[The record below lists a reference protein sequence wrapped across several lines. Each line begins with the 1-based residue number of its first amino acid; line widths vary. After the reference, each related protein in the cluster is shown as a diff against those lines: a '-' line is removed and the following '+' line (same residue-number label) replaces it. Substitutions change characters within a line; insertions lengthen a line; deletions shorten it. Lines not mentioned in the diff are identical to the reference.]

1 MNDIPSEPA
10 RRGETDAPAGSVRAE
25 SDDERQAD
33 VDAEQSNEVADA
45 ASGVPSPAPRVPPAE
60 AVAWSLRATAE
71 WCIRILIVAGT
82 LYLAGKV
89 YQRVH
94 LVAFSFLI
102 GLLITAVLRPVFVR
116 LVSWGVPRALAALS
130 AVLLAV
136 LVLAGVGY
144 FVADQISSNT
154 AELSAQL
161 QRSVTQTSHWLATGP
176 LHLKQTD
183 LDSVSSR
190 ITSSIKNN
198 QAAIASGALST
209 FERVAEGLSGL
220 LLVVLTSF
228 FLIKDGDKIWGWTLS
243 MLPHNARSR
252 VAIAG
257 ERSWSTLGGYV
268 RGQVTIALFHAVSIT
283 AALFILRVP
292 LAAPLGVLVF
302 LGSFIPLFGMV
313 IAGGLCVIIALIEHG
328 PVTGLIVLGIVV
340 ALVQLESHVLQ
351 PLVMS
356 RAVEIHPLAVALAVV
371 AGTKLDGI
379 SGALL
384 AVPLVAVSNTALRAL
399 HGQLPPGEPRLPP
412 RRPRMRPKRRPSDSP
427 SV

>member
-1 MNDIPSEPA
+1 MNDIPSKPA
-10 RRGETDAPAGSVRAE
+10 RRGETGMPADSARPESGAGTGGDAGAPTDIADAP
-25 SDDERQAD
+25 
-33 VDAEQSNEVADA
+33 
-45 ASGVPSPAPRVPPAE
+45 PPAPRVPPAE
-60 AVAWSLRATAE
+60 AVAWSLRATSE
-71 WCIRILIVAGT
+71 WCIRILIVAVT

-89 YQRVH
+89 YQMVH
-94 LVAFSFLI
+94 LVIFSFLI
-102 GLLITAVLRPVFVR
+102 GLLITAVLRPVFIR
-116 LVSWGVPRALAALS
+116 LVGWRVPRALAALS

-144 FVADQISSNT
+144 FVANQISSNT
-154 AELSAQL
+154 AELSTQL

-183 LDSVSSR
+183 LDSISSR
-190 ITSSIKNN
+190 ITDSIKNN

-209 FERVAEGLSGL
+209 FERVAEGLSGV

-228 FLIKDGDKIWGWTLS
+228 FLIKDGDKIWGWVLS
-243 MLPHNARSR
+243 MLPHNARPR
-252 VAIAG
+252 VAVAG
-257 ERSWSTLGGYV
+257 ERSWQTLGGYV

-328 PVTGLIVLGIVV
+328 FVTGLVVLGIVV
-340 ALVQLESHVLQ
+340 ALVQLEGHVLQ

-384 AVPLVAVSNTALRAL
+384 AVPLVAVTNTALRAL
-399 HGQLPPGEPRLPP
+399 HGQLPPAESRLPP
-412 RRPRMRPKRRPSDSP
+412 RMPRMRPKRRPHDNP
-427 SV
+427 AL